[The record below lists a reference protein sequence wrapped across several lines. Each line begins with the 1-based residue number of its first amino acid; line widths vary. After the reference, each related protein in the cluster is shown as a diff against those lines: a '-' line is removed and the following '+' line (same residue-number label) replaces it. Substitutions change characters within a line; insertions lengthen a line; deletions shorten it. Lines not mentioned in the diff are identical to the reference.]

1 MNRFYSEN
9 ELVSFCIPVL
19 SFFFFMRE
27 ICPSFPPSANTIICL
42 QTNLILDSMDSTGSF
57 SAASEWLH

>member
-19 SFFFFMRE
+19 SFFFS
-27 ICPSFPPSANTIICL
+27 CVKYALVLPPSANTIICL
-42 QTNLILDSMDSTGSF
+42 QTNLIMDSMNNTVSF

>member
-19 SFFFFMRE
+19 SFFFFS
-27 ICPSFPPSANTIICL
+27 CVKYALVLPASANTIICL
-42 QTNLILDSMDSTGSF
+42 QTNLILDAMDDTGSF
-57 SAASEWLH
+57 SAASE